1 VACHF
6 VLPAE
11 ELDFVV
17 NYDTRLR
24 RGFGGQVKYRL
35 GRAAGEQ
42 E

>member
-1 VACHF
+1 MNPTPQT
-6 VLPAE
+6 VLTAK

-17 NYDTRLR
+17 NDDI
-24 RGFGGQVKYRL
+24 QYRL